1 MIWFHPVLGSF
12 KTAQL
17 HVYLCAKDPLEF
29 PSGLTKYL
37 SIYVKFL
44 ILPEGIECLP
54 WAVN

>member
-1 MIWFHPVLGSF
+1 MIWFHPVPGSF

-17 HVYLCAKDPLEF
+17 HMYLCAKDPLEF
-29 PSGLTKYL
+29 PSGLIKYL